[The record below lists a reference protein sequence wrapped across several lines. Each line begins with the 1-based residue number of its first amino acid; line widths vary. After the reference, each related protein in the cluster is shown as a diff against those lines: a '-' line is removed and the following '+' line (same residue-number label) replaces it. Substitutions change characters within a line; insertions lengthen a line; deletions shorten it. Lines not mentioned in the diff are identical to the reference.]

1 MGKVGLMTGRNV
13 FGLLLILLG
22 LGFLLD
28 QAEVLN
34 LGDVLGTWWPLILV
48 AVGVAQLYRR
58 AWAEGAILVL
68 FGGVLQAWRLELL
81 PRDAW
86 HYLWPIAIIA
96 IGLWLL
102 SSARGRNAARVQ
114 SKDRLDEFAVLGS
127 VESRNESE
135 RFEGG
140 RITALLGNAEIDLT
154 RAKLATEGAR
164 LEASAV
170 LGSITLR
177 VPQTWNVAVTGTPL
191 LGSVE
196 NKARRDPQ
204 AADRPTLQIRATATL
219 GSVEV
224 RD

>member
-1 MGKVGLMTGRNV
+1 MRLMTGRNV
-13 FGLLLILLG
+13 LGLLLILLG

-28 QAEVLN
+28 QVDVLN

-48 AVGVAQLYRR
+48 AAGVAQLYRH
-58 AWAEGAILVL
+58 AWVEGAILVL

-81 PRDAW
+81 PGDVW
-86 HYLWPIAIIA
+86 HYLWPTAIIA

-102 SSARGRNAARVQ
+102 SSTRGRNAARVQ
-114 SKDRLDEFAVLGS
+114 SEDRLDEFAVLGS
-127 VESRNESE
+127 IENRNESV

-140 RITALLGNAEIDLT
+140 RITALLASVEIDLT
-154 RAKLATEGAR
+154 QAKLAAEGAR

-204 AADRPTLQIRATATL
+204 AADRPALQIEVTATL
-219 GSVEV
+219 GSVEI

>member
-1 MGKVGLMTGRNV
+1 MRGRNV

-28 QAEVLN
+28 QADVLH

-48 AVGVAQLYRR
+48 AVGVTQLFRR
-58 AWAEGAILVL
+58 AWAEGVILVL

-81 PRDAW
+81 PRDVW
-86 HYLWPIAIIA
+86 HYLWPTAIIA

-102 SSARGRNAARVQ
+102 SSTRGRNAAWVQ

-127 VESRNESE
+127 IENRNESV

-140 RITALLGNAEIDLT
+140 RITALLASVEIDLT
-154 RAKLATEGAR
+154 RAKLAAEGAR

-204 AADRPTLQIRATATL
+204 AANGPALQIQVTATL

>member
-1 MGKVGLMTGRNV
+1 MTGRKV
-13 FGLLLILLG
+13 FGLLLVFLGVGILLDRADV
-22 LGFLLD
+22 LD
-28 QAEVLN
+28 
-34 LGDVLGTWWPLILV
+34 LGDAISTWWPLILV
-48 AVGVAQLYRR
+48 AIGVSQLVRR
-58 AWAEGAILVL
+58 DWADGGILIL
-68 FGGVLQAWRLELL
+68 FGGVLQAWRLGYL

-86 HYLWPIAIIA
+86 HYLWPIAIIS

-102 SSARGRNAARVQ
+102 SSTRRRSAGRIE

-127 VESRNESE
+127 VEGRNESGS
-135 RFEGG
+135 FEGG
-140 RITALLGNAEIDLT
+140 RITALLGSAEIDLT
-154 RAKLATEGAR
+154 RARLATEGAR

-170 LGSITLR
+170 LGSIALR
-177 VPQTWNVAVTGTPL
+177 VPQTWNVAVSGTPL

-204 AADRPTLQIRATATL
+204 VADRPTLQIRATAAL

>member
-1 MGKVGLMTGRNV
+1 MRLMTGRNV
-13 FGLLLILLG
+13 LGLLLILLG

-28 QAEVLN
+28 QVDVLN
-34 LGDVLGTWWPLILV
+34 PGDILGTWWPLILV
-48 AVGVAQLYRR
+48 AAGVAQLYRR
-58 AWAEGAILVL
+58 AWVEGAILVL

-81 PRDAW
+81 PGDVW
-86 HYLWPIAIIA
+86 HYLWPTAIIA

-102 SSARGRNAARVQ
+102 SSTRGRNAARVQ
-114 SKDRLDEFAVLGS
+114 SKDRLDEFAVLGNI
-127 VESRNESE
+127 ENRNESV

-140 RITALLGNAEIDLT
+140 RITALLASVEIDLT
-154 RAKLATEGAR
+154 RAKLAAEGAR

-204 AADRPTLQIRATATL
+204 AADRPALQIEVTATL